1 MLHVKR
7 RTQMDRMKDAVRDA
21 VAYVDEIAG
30 DERLRADVR
39 AAIAHG
45 AEARKQIGSD
55 VAAGTI
61 ATRLAHDRKLRRKVR
76 AMLDDLDSASDRMR
90 RRKTHR
96 LRNWLLVLGSV
107 GAALAVI
114 PNVRHWIAERM
125 SDESDALSASV

>member
-7 RTQMDRMKDAVRDA
+7 RNQMDKMRDAVRDA

-45 AEARKQIGSD
+45 VEARKQIGKD
-55 VAAGTI
+55 VAAGTV

-90 RRKTHR
+90 RRKRHR
-96 LRNWLLVLGSV
+96 LRNGLLLLGGV
-107 GAALAVI
+107 GAFAAAV
-114 PNVRHWIAERM
+114 PKVRRWFADRM
-125 SDESDALSASV
+125 SGESEALSSSV